1 MRPSPA
7 RGCGFRGGR
16 GRRDAPPPGDCALL
30 PGVVPAKRL
39 NRTAGTPPGDR
50 AVHVL
55 WKRPLARGGLA
66 CVQKGGPGKG
76 LLVIIKT
83 QLYLRD
89 RMCH

>member
-16 GRRDAPPPGDCALL
+16 GRRDAPAPGDCALL

-55 WKRPLARGGLA
+55 WKRPLARGGAWHA
-66 CVQKGGPGKG
+66 CKRADPAKGF
-76 LLVIIKT
+76 
-83 QLYLRD
+83 
-89 RMCH
+89 